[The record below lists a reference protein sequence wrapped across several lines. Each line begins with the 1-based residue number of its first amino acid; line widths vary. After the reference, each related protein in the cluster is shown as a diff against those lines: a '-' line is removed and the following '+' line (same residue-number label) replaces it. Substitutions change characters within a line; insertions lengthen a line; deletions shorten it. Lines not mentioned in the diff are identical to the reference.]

1 MEHRPLRCLLSALG
15 QKDLLFHTKYF
26 PCSTLKSER
35 KDNLVQGL
43 LDGCIDNKSRESLC
57 SSIIAGKTNAWIVE
71 FWRAYRDSLPYKER
85 SAVGT
90 LSSWGKSKA
99 AYTHALVRIDEVF
112 CTRGSEPGAKE
123 RAASCETARPS
134 PAREGGPRDCDQ
146 AQATETALVQH
157 DAHKN
162 IWWANLGGFFKASYK
177 KKKVKEKKAER
188 QRKTKATR
196 QERGA
201 RVRAAIMAE
210 LEEGATCDIATLR
223 ARVSTQVG
231 FSLEGTFGRY
241 LFEKKLKK
249 AIQGELPARK
259 KPRSRFKLAFS
270 TSRAAPKKNR
280 QPQATATMR
289 RRARTRC

>member
-1 MEHRPLRCLLSALG
+1 MEQRPLRFLLSGLG

-26 PCSTLKSER
+26 PCSTLKSAR
-35 KDNLVQGL
+35 KDDLVQGL
-43 LDGCIDNKSRESLC
+43 LDGCIDYESRKSLC

-146 AQATETALVQH
+146 AQATETALVQY

-162 IWWANLGGFFKASYK
+162 IWWANLGSFFKSSYK
-177 KKKVKEKKAER
+177 KNKGKKKKEER
-188 QRKTKATR
+188 QRKRKATR
-196 QERGA
+196 QQRGA
-201 RVRAAIMAE
+201 LVRAAIMEE
-210 LEEGATCDIATLR
+210 LKGATCDIATLR

-249 AIQGELPARK
+249 AIEGELPVRK
-259 KPRSRFKLAFS
+259 VPRSRFKLAFS